1 MGQSC
6 DFQDGRQG
14 LNHTEEKIL
23 AREFSLTVCRCLLAL
38 DSHFSG
44 RNDFWDIG
52 MEKKE
57 IRGNCFTVRMIE
69 FFG

>member
-1 MGQSC
+1 MGQSR
-6 DFQDGRQG
+6 DFQDGRRG
-14 LNHTEEKIL
+14 LQPAEEKVL

-52 MEKKE
+52 TEKKE
-57 IRGNCFTVRMIE
+57 IGGNCFKDRMIE